1 MLDRLATSTHCIR
14 ISVQARL
21 HSINNIL
28 VLPPLNS
35 TLRSLRA
42 LSLQRAGAAR
52 VGPIAV
58 QDQSFFLVREV
69 VGELLTGRTNVD
81 VLFTHIAKILLAKA
95 AFRLRLRCLGFWQCD
110 RDASLIACEDLLAFE
125 VTAIGESFEGFGLQ

>member
-28 VLPPLNS
+28 VLPPRDAA
-35 TLRSLRA
+35 LRSLRA
-42 LSLQRAGAAR
+42 LSLQLAGAAR
-52 VGPIAV
+52 VGPVVV
-58 QDQSFFLVREV
+58 QDQSIFLVREV

-81 VLFTHIAKILLAKA
+81 VLFCHIAEILLA
-95 AFRLRLRCLGFWQCD
+95 D
-110 RDASLIACEDLLAFE
+110 RGYFK
-125 VTAIGESFEGFGLQ
+125 

>member
-1 MLDRLATSTHCIR
+1 MLGRLAASSHRIR

-21 HSINNIL
+21 HSIDHIL
-28 VLPPLNS
+28 LLPPLDA

-52 VGPIAV
+52 VGPVVV
-58 QDQSFFLVREV
+58 QDQSIFLVRKV

-81 VLFTHIAKILLAKA
+81 VLLSHVAEILLAKA
-95 AFRLRLRCLGFWQCD
+95 AFRLRLRCLGFWQRD
-110 RDASLIACEDLLAFE
+110 RDASLITGEDLLTFE
-125 VTAIGESFEGFGLQ
+125 VTSQARISSPLK

>member
-1 MLDRLATSTHCIR
+1 MLDRLATSKHCIR

-28 VLPPLNS
+28 VLPPLDA

-52 VGPIAV
+52 VGPVVV
-58 QDQSFFLVREV
+58 QDQSIFLVREV
-69 VGELLTGRTNVD
+69 VGELLTSWTNVN
-81 VLFTHIAKILLAKA
+81 VLFCHIAEILLAEA
-95 AFRLRLRCLGFWQCD
+95 AFRLRLRCMGFWQRD
-110 RDASLIACEDLLAFE
+110 RDASLIACEEAGIT
-125 VTAIGESFEGFGLQ
+125 VT